1 MAADFKS
8 HVLSRDEKGFGGIPF
23 KRLLLGGVSGGF
35 AYTILRLI
43 APEVAIPSGVVIAV
57 LSIVLTGPR
66 GGLSLWLRLWLRLR
80 GSLMLRGTQ
89 HPGGLRYEFARL
101 LNVPTD
107 LVFLDGAKVFAP
119 PIGLI
124 QLDLREWVTFAQS
137 RDVDRDAG
145 LMFVDAPMAEQAS

>member
-35 AYTILRLI
+35 AYTLLRLVSPG
-43 APEVAIPSGVVIAV
+43 AAIPTGVAV
-57 LSIVLTGPR
+57 ALMSILLTSLR
-66 GGLSLWLRLWLRLR
+66 GGLPLWLRLWLHLR
-80 GSLMLRGTQ
+80 GSLMLSGTA
-89 HPGGLRYEFARL
+89 HPGSLRYEFAQM

-107 LVFLDGAKVFAP
+107 LVYLEGVKVFAP
-119 PIGLI
+119 PVGLM

-145 LMFVDAPMAEQAS
+145 LVFVDAPMAERAS